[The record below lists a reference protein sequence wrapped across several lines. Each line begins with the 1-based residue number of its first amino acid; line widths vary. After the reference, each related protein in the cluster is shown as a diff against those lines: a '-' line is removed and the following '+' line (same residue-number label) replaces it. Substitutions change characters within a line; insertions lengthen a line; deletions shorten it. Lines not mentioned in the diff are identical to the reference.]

1 MFVICIAGFSPVSGI
16 FRDFFGAASGFPGP
30 AVSSC
35 RSCGSTLDRRRA
47 CCRAGRLLR
56 ARTGQ
61 EIAMTAV
68 DGLGYLAAAL
78 VLATFCAKSMVP
90 LRALAIA
97 SNIAFVSYG
106 FFDGLWPILLLHSV
120 MLPMNTMRLREAVRS
135 QNQALL
141 RPPPSLRP
149 TSAAGKQHSS
159 QMGHAARLE
168 PV

>member
-1 MFVICIAGFSPVSGI
+1 
-16 FRDFFGAASGFPGP
+16 
-30 AVSSC
+30 
-35 RSCGSTLDRRRA
+35 
-47 CCRAGRLLR
+47 
-56 ARTGQ
+56 
-61 EIAMTAV
+61 MTAV

-97 SNIAFVSYG
+97 SNIAFVTYG

-120 MLPMNTMRLREAVRS
+120 MLPMNAMRLREAVGS
-135 QNQALL
+135 QNQAVL

-149 TSAAGKQHSS
+149 TSAAGKEHSS